1 VGQFA
6 CQSWQHGDSLLQ
18 GSHFTRLYHWTCP
31 HSFGR
36 TLTVIIFTF
45 TVLLFLNFTRRCFI
59 LGFVLVQ
66 LDLRRAIEMET
77 HEKPVVETIAAEKV
91 SSNEGDIPIEWTDE
105 DEKRIRRR
113 MDVRIVP
120 TVFVLY
126 LLCFIDR

>member
-1 VGQFA
+1 
-6 CQSWQHGDSLLQ
+6 
-18 GSHFTRLYHWTCP
+18 
-31 HSFGR
+31 
-36 TLTVIIFTF
+36 
-45 TVLLFLNFTRRCFI
+45 
-59 LGFVLVQ
+59 
-66 LDLRRAIEMET
+66 MET